1 MTHTGRKYGAD
12 TDSQPDK
19 ESLYQV
25 GNIPW
30 YVLLRDGK
38 YKYVRYLV
46 EGEVEEM
53 YDLEADPEELTNLAT
68 KKDSQKLLRSL
79 RQKAIDELRRT
90 HAGFVDTMPQT
101 AAMKRG
107 S

>member
-1 MTHTGRKYGAD
+1 MKRDFHQADYGIVSEKYFDGFVVATPPKTHYQLTKMILNN
-12 TDSQPDK
+12 DK
-19 ESLYQV
+19 HV
-25 GNIPW
+25 
-30 YVLLRDGK
+30 
-38 YKYVRYLV
+38 LV
-46 EGEVEEM
+46 EK
-53 YDLEADPEELTNLAT
+53 PLTLKYEQSEKLVNLAM
-68 KKDSQKLLRSL
+68 KKESQKLLGSL